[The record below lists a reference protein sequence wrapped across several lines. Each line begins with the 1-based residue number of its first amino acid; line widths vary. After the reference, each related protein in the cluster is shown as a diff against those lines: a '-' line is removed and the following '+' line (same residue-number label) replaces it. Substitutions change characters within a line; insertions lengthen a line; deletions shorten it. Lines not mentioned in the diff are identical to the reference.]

1 MQAPF
6 HYYNELGGD
15 DMKLGEDSSQ
25 KRRSLILMVGITIG
39 VYLGFKYLLPLILPF
54 LFAYF
59 LAWIVRPV
67 TESLYRKFKI
77 PRILGGSASLL
88 LLIAVFGTS
97 ICLLINIL
105 VKQAIAFIRN
115 MPIYLDIIASKLD
128 KICSHCDKLFG
139 LDGGTMRAT
148 MDDNILQMVN
158 RVKTQVIPEI
168 TQHTISIT
176 IRVIGVI
183 GILLIVFVAAV
194 LIVKDLPDFH
204 KKYEKNSLYHDI
216 HRVTQKLSEA
226 GLAYLRS
233 QLIIMITIA
242 GICILGLSLTKNEYA
257 ALAGIGIAIMDA
269 LPVLGSG
276 IILVP
281 WAIIMLIAGDI
292 YSAAIIITTF
302 LACQILREI
311 LEPKLIG
318 NRIGIKPLF
327 TLVAMYVGL
336 KLFSIAGFILGP
348 IGLIIIQ
355 TVYKAVNEREE
366 KTAGK
371 EEILVKS
378 KTE

>member
-1 MQAPF
+1 
-6 HYYNELGGD
+6 
-15 DMKLGEDSSQ
+15 MKLGEDSSQ
-25 KRRSLILMVGITIG
+25 KRKSLILIVGITIG

-97 ICLLINIL
+97 ICLLINLL

-148 MDDNILQMVN
+148 MDDNILQTVD

-168 TQHTISIT
+168 TQHSISIT
-176 IRVIGVI
+176 IRVIGFI

-204 KKYEKNSLYHDI
+204 KKFEKNNLYHDI

-269 LPVLGSG
+269 LPILGSG

-281 WAIIMLIAGDI
+281 WAIIMLITGDI

-355 TVYKAVNEREE
+355 TVYKAVNERDE
-366 KTAGK
+366 KVTVK
-371 EEILVKS
+371 EEIPHEK
-378 KTE
+378 